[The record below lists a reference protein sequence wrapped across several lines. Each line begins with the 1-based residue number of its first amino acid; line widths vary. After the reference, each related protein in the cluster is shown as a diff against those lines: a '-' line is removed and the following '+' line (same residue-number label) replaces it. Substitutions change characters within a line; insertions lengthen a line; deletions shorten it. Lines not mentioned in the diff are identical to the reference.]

1 MGLCY
6 TELMIDSLYSTQ
18 SIPKRAVVSNTQL
31 SSCFTQCLV
40 FIQYIPLC
48 VLETENERLTT
59 ALRGNI
65 YENTCIHVCTLHIYV
80 LVHVYVLYI
89 YM

>member
-59 ALRGNI
+59 ALRG
-65 YENTCIHVCTLHIYV
+65 TCI
-80 LVHVYVLYI
+80 
-89 YM
+89 